1 MAKTRERRQGKSPAV
16 KKIVIALI
24 VIAVAA
30 GAVFAYKTVPTKNK
44 QANSDA
50 EVSTDTVMR
59 GDVSLTITGSA
70 AVEPYERYEI
80 IAKVSGD
87 VISCP
92 YEVGDMVEKD
102 AVLYKFDTSE
112 TDISM
117 QKQKLSLEQSQT
129 SYQNALKDAEKLQ
142 ITADASGVISGLSLK
157 VGDEIKNGTKL
168 AEINN
173 TKILEVTLPFNQSQA
188 QNISVGDTAYVSS
201 SVHMS
206 NVAGTVTHKD
216 ASSHAGSDGSRL
228 YNVTITFENPGAF
241 YDGLTVGGSVGDMIS
256 SGSGTVELSDSGS
269 ASAEAEGTIT
279 KINYKNGDYVEKGAV
294 IATISSDSITNSIKN
309 SKNSYESAQLSMR
322 DAEEKLAD
330 YSLTA
335 PISGTVITKNAKTGD
350 TIDKTN
356 STQTLM
362 VIADVSKLKFS
373 LDIDELDVS
382 KVTTG
387 QKVEITCDALPEETY
402 EGEIT
407 NLSVEGTSSN
417 GVTTYNAEVVIN
429 DPGNLRP
436 SMNIDASVVVQHSE
450 NTLYIPS
457 EDVKTVG
464 NMYYVFKKSD
474 GTSNQPKAT
483 GRPEGMRGERPEGTR
498 GERPEGMGKRPEG
511 TAGEAPVGTPSAEG
525 GQGRAPQE
533 GGRRMPQA
541 PDGFEAVIVTVG
553 VVGDEYTEILSGLSE
568 GDEIYTQTSSS
579 TSGQRN
585 MMGGMGGGMPGGMG
599 GGMPGGGMPGGGGMR
614 R

>member
-30 GAVFAYKTVPTKNK
+30 GAVFAYKTVSTKNK

-142 ITADASGVISGLSLK
+142 IAADASGVISGLSLK

-474 GTSNQPKAT
+474 GTSNQPEAT

-541 PDGFEAVIVTVG
+541 PDGFETVIVTVG